1 MTMAKQRKKQLVQ
14 VVTLPPVYRQPS
26 IEAVSESLK
35 AQQRVDQLVGILVEA
50 ALVHLSEL
58 SEGEK
63 SAEAV

>member
-1 MTMAKQRKKQLVQ
+1 MTRRRKKPLVQ
-14 VVTLPPVYRQPS
+14 VTVLPPVYQQPS
-26 IEAVSESLK
+26 IEAGSESLK

-50 ALVHLSEL
+50 ALVRLSEL